1 MPELYDPRRVEDERE
16 MIENA
21 IKMSVQGERGN
32 KDKIIKE
39 HRLKYQQY
47 WDKSHA
53 AKLSNIRK
61 YDLSEFRYKD
71 INKNP

>member
-1 MPELYDPRRVEDERE
+1 
-16 MIENA
+16 MITMMGGNTEQCN
-21 IKMSVQGERGN
+21 KEKVQ
-32 KDKIIKE
+32 KE

-61 YDLSEFRYKD
+61 YDLSRFRFKD
-71 INKNP
+71 VNKHP